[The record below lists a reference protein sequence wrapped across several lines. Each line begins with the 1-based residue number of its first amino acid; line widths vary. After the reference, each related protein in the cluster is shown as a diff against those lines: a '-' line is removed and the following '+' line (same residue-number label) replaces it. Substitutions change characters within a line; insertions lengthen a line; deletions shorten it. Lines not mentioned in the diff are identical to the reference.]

1 MSILSLIVDY
11 ILGGASLLLQSHRSQ
26 EGGKHWIVA
35 GDIANPLE
43 GYGLCNGLAGAGYLF
58 LELEKITGR
67 QEYKDVAMSIRDA
80 ICMELEKMNSQ
91 QQGKFRGRR
100 GRGYKENECCSS
112 SLFFGIPGI
121 AVYLAD
127 VLRNDLE
134 GSCFPCFDLP
144 RYK

>member
-1 MSILSLIVDY
+1 M
-11 ILGGASLLLQSHRSQ
+11 
-26 EGGKHWIVA
+26 
-35 GDIANPLE
+35 
-43 GYGLCNGLAGAGYLF
+43 CNGLAGAGYLF

-91 QQGKFRGRR
+91 GKFSGKGQRN
-100 GRGYKENECCSS
+100 KENECCS

-127 VLRNDLE
+127 VMGNDLE
-134 GSCFPCFDLP
+134 GSFPCFDLP